1 MNDRQSFQDGSRQGD
16 GRSPGTAKKAG
27 GVEIIRAPRTTQ
39 FEIIP
44 VALLRDARLSY
55 RARGIATRLL
65 SNVDG
70 YRMTVQDLA
79 NEGIEGREAIRSALK
94 ELENIGYLRRFRRQ
108 NSRGQWITETIIRDT
123 CPTDGSADSTEDGF
137 PGAGY
142 PSAGQPNA
150 NHPPSGKL
158 GAKSTIPNTSTNS
171 STNNSTRPVQRTIRT
186 DRKNNPER
194 PRQHHG
200 LYVFGDRDQGQIDE
214 LVREYGTA
222 TVETAAAAVR
232 RFDRHGRPVA
242 YVSEARRWLQFEQST
257 NKQPR
262 AIYPAHTGGPSRSLP
277 DILDGV
283 SDCLCHL
290 AAAEERRLRGNFQ
303 D

>member
-1 MNDRQSFQDGSRQGD
+1 MNDRQSFQDGPRQGD
-16 GRSPGTAKKAG
+16 GRSLGTAKKAG
-27 GVEIIRAPRTTQ
+27 GVGIIRAPRTTQ

-44 VALLRDARLSY
+44 VALLRDTRLSY

-70 YRMTVQDLA
+70 YRMTAQDLA

-94 ELENIGYLRRFRRQ
+94 ELEDIGYLRRFRRQ

-123 CPTDGSADSTEDGF
+123 CPADGSADLTEDGF

-142 PSAGQPNA
+142 PSAGQPNSD
-150 NHPPSGKL
+150 HPSFGKP
-158 GAKSTIPNTSTNS
+158 GSKSTIPSTSTNS
-171 STNNSTRPVQRTIRT
+171 STNNSTRPVQRTIRA
-186 DRKNNPER
+186 DRKSNPER

-222 TVETAAAAVR
+222 NVEMAAAAVR

-242 YVSEARRWLQFEQST
+242 YVSEARRWLQSEPPA
-257 NKQPR
+257 KRPPR
-262 AIYPAHTGGPSRSLP
+262 TVCSAVARESIKSLQ
-277 DILDGV
+277 DILNEA
-283 SDCLCHL
+283 SDPPRHWP
-290 AAAEERRLRGNFQ
+290 ADDA
-303 D
+303 